1 MDGVLTRALAR
12 LSRDLIPDKCV
23 HLHKLVLE
31 NRRLAFL
38 TPGHNFISPGEEIRM
53 ELITKAFSSKIF
65 VSTPTAGRI
74 SRSVV
79 LSCGQLLTTDK
90 DMAIP
95 TRPHDDLER
104 ILLKSRFRTQ
114 HRRCLCDLKS
124 ELVLPPQPLGRRWCL
139 TQHLLVPG
147 MNFGDPL
154 KMTVPSLIRQKDTW
168 EVAWASFPK
177 GGAVTHCIFYLQPSN
192 SSFK

>member
-12 LSRDLIPDKCV
+12 FSRDLIPDKCV

-31 NRRLAFL
+31 NHRLAFL

-65 VSTPTAGRI
+65 VSAPTAGRI

-95 TRPHDDLER
+95 TRPHEDLER

-114 HRRCLCDLKS
+114 HRRCPCDLKS
-124 ELVLPPQPLGRRWCL
+124 ELVLPLRAL
-139 TQHLLVPG
+139 A
-147 MNFGDPL
+147 
-154 KMTVPSLIRQKDTW
+154 
-168 EVAWASFPK
+168 E
-177 GGAVTHCIFYLQPSN
+177 GGV
-192 SSFK
+192 